1 MPAGG
6 LILIGGDFMLS
17 QQQSVATLPK
27 DAFRC
32 QDVSAFFGDKK
43 VIKDVTLAIKD
54 RRVTA
59 FMGPSGCGKST
70 ILRTLN
76 RMHETTPGAYAQ
88 GKVSFNGEAIYAAGK
103 DPVDVRA
110 RIGMVF
116 QKPNPFPKSIF
127 SNVAFG
133 PRLLGLENSRA
144 GLEGRVEA
152 ALKRVGLWAEVADRL
167 KESALG
173 LSGGQQQRLVIARAI
188 AAEPEAL
195 LLDEPCSALDPGA
208 TSTVEELIR
217 ELREQYCIVI
227 VTHSLA
233 QARRI
238 ADRIAFFHTGEMV
251 EAGAAEVML
260 TTPTDQRVKDYLA
273 GKTG

>member
-1 MPAGG
+1 MNIVAANPAENLAPLQTSSEVGFQC
-6 LILIGGDFMLS
+6 I
-17 QQQSVATLPK
+17 
-27 DAFRC
+27 
-32 QDVSAFFGDKK
+32 DVSAYYGTNKI
-43 VIKDVTLAIKD
+43 IKNVDLTIKD

-76 RMHETTPGAYAQ
+76 RMHETVAGAHVQ
-88 GKVSFNGEAIYAAGK
+88 GKVIFSGTDIYQPQI
-103 DPVDVRA
+103 DPVDIRA

-127 SNVAFG
+127 NNVAFG
-133 PRLLGLENSRA
+133 PRLLGHANSR
-144 GLEGRVEA
+144 GELEAIIETS
-152 ALKRVGLWAEVADRL
+152 LKRVGLWEEIDGRL
-167 KESALG
+167 HESALG

-188 AAEPEAL
+188 ATKPQAL
-195 LLDEPCSALDPGA
+195 LLDEPCSALDPTA
-208 TSTVEELIR
+208 TARVEELIR
-217 ELREQYCIVI
+217 ELREDYCVVM

-238 ADRIAFFHTGEMV
+238 ADEIAFFYFGEMI
-251 EAGAAEVML
+251 ESGPPSEVMEN
-260 TTPTDQRVKDYLA
+260 PRDERVKNYLS